1 MTDTSIID
9 TFLATFITYIDS
21 GFGMCHAEWTEID
34 LDGALWTT
42 LAEKMKMCEP
52 HHVPLSRQTVTLFQ
66 RGSGSNWPGGV
77 CFPLC
82 LHSRPPHK

>member
-42 LAEKMKMCEP
+42 LAEKMKMC
-52 HHVPLSRQTVTLFQ
+52 
-66 RGSGSNWPGGV
+66 
-77 CFPLC
+77 
-82 LHSRPPHK
+82 